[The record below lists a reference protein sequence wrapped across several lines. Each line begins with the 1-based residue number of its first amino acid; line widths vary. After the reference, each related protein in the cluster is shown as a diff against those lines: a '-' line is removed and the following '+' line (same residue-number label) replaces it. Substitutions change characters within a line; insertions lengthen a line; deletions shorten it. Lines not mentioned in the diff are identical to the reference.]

1 MIGLYDIWV
10 WGKVIRKFVFVKY
23 WLFCWTNI
31 HQKFGRNYF
40 PPPIFLKIVWNVVL
54 LNVIPS
60 NQVELDRIK
69 IEIIMLIL
77 LPGLTTTFPPRKP
90 PKQNIEYIISQKRN
104 PSWSNV
110 KTWINS
116 FLQSLFFFFFS
127 LFLCP
132 GPLYPNRHI
141 SFLLSIKF

>member
-1 MIGLYDIWV
+1 MGLPTISASARW
-10 WGKVIRKFVFVKY
+10 
-23 WLFCWTNI
+23 CWTLSFSTPNHLAYRAQISIFRTVNDRAIRYLGLGESNKKIFFGQILTFYI

-104 PSWSNV
+104 P
-110 KTWINS
+110 
-116 FLQSLFFFFFS
+116 
-127 LFLCP
+127 P
-132 GPLYPNRHI
+132 GRMWKPG
-141 SFLLSIKF
+141 